1 MCAAEAVRA
10 AFAAVVCLAAA
21 GRCPAMSAL
30 ATAVL
35 DWRPPMRALA
45 ALRAAV
51 VAVVCLAAATAFAGG
66 REAAV
71 ATAHPGATDAAFEVL
86 EQGGNA
92 FDAAVAAAAAL
103 AVVEPYSSGLGGGG
117 FWLLHR
123 AADDKTVMLDG
134 RERAPLDA
142 HRDLYLDD
150 DGNIIPGAS
159 IDGALAAGIPGL
171 AAALEHLARDYGRLP
186 LARSL
191 APAIRLARD
200 GFEVD
205 DAYRAMARRR
215 LDALRASPAAASVFL
230 HDGQVPPP
238 RHRVVQPDL
247 AATLELMA
255 RHGAAGFYKGALA
268 ARLVEGVRRAGGIW
282 RLDDL
287 AQYRVAEREPVR
299 ISYRGAE
306 IVSAAP
312 PSSGGLVMGIVF
324 NLFGRFDLAAMKEA
338 DRVHHMAEAM
348 RRAYRDRA
356 EYMGDPDYVDMPVAR
371 LLSSEYAASLAASIR
386 PGQATPGAVAP
397 LGGGSNGAGA
407 SEGEGATG
415 GQGVGRNAGENG
427 GHGTDGNAGGR
438 EGEDTTHYSIMDGDG
453 NRVGATL
460 SINYGFGSGFMV
472 EGTGVL
478 LNDEMDDFVAKPGVP
493 NLYRLVGGEANAIV
507 PGKRMLSSMSP
518 TFVTDSRRTAVIGT
532 PGGSRIITMVLLGIL
547 KFLEGGSAA
556 QIVHT
561 PRYHHQYLPDEI
573 SYEPGALPPQIV
585 QQLQTFGHH
594 LKPRTERYG
603 NMQVVIHDRRSG
615 AMQAASDPRGVGA
628 ARVGDYRR

>member
-1 MCAAEAVRA
+1 MRVLGLVRVVV
-10 AFAAVVCLAAA
+10 AAVACLAAA
-21 GRCPAMSAL
+21 A
-30 ATAVL
+30 
-35 DWRPPMRALA
+35 
-45 ALRAAV
+45 
-51 VAVVCLAAATAFAGG
+51 AFAGG

-71 ATAHPGATDAAFEVL
+71 ATAHPAATDAAFEML

-103 AVVEPYSSGLGGGG
+103 AVVEPYSSGFGGGG

-123 AADDKTVMLDG
+123 AADGKTVMLDG

-142 HRDLYLDD
+142 HRDLYLDA
-150 DGNIIPGAS
+150 DGNPIPRAS

-191 APAIRLARD
+191 APAVRLARD

-215 LDALRASPAAASVFL
+215 LDALRASPAAAAVFL
-230 HDGQVPPP
+230 HNGQAPPP

-247 AATLELMA
+247 AETLELVA
-255 RHGAAGFYKGALA
+255 RRGAAGFYKGALA
-268 ARLVEGVRRAGGIW
+268 ARLVDGVRRAGGIW
-282 RLDDL
+282 QLEDL
-287 AQYRVAEREPVR
+287 AQYRVAEREPVS
-299 ISYRGAE
+299 ISYRGAG

-312 PSSGGLVMGIVF
+312 PSSGGLVMGIAFNILGRF
-324 NLFGRFDLAAMKEA
+324 NLAEMTEA
-338 DRVHHMAEAM
+338 NRVHHIAEAM

-356 EYMGDPDYVDMPVAR
+356 EYMGDPDYVEMPVAR
-371 LLSSEYAASLAASIR
+371 LLSGEYAASLAASIQ
-386 PGQATPGAVAP
+386 PGRATPGAVAP
-397 LGGGSNGAGA
+397 LGEGNGAGTGA
-407 SEGEGATG
+407 GADTGDGAGAGQRKGATG
-415 GQGVGRNAGENG
+415 VRGGGDADESGGGASGGQGAGGNAGEG
-427 GHGTDGNAGGR
+427 K
-438 EGEDTTHYSIMDGDG
+438 DTTHYSIMDGDG

-493 NLYRLVGGEANAIV
+493 NIYGLVGGEANAIA

-518 TFVTDSRRTAVIGT
+518 TFVTDGRRTAVIGT

-547 KFLEGGSAA
+547 KFLEGGSAE
-556 QIVHT
+556 QIVQT

-573 SYEPGALPPQIV
+573 SFEPAALPPQTV
-585 QQLQTFGHH
+585 QQLQTFGHR
-594 LKPRTERYG
+594 LTPRTEPYG
-603 NMQVVIHDRRSG
+603 NMQIVIHDRDNG

-628 ARVGDYRR
+628 ARVGDY

>member
-1 MCAAEAVRA
+1 MGVFVAAVR
-10 AFAAVVCLAAA
+10 VVLVVVCCLAAA
-21 GRCPAMSAL
+21 
-30 ATAVL
+30 ATA
-35 DWRPPMRALA
+35 ASE
-45 ALRAAV
+45 
-51 VAVVCLAAATAFAGG
+51 

-71 ATAHPGATDAAFEVL
+71 ATAHPLATDAAFEVL

-92 FDAAVAAAAAL
+92 FDAAVAVAAAL

-123 AADDKTVMLDG
+123 VDDDKTVMLDG

-142 HRDLYLDD
+142 DRDLYLDD
-150 DGNIIPGAS
+150 DGNVIKGAS

-205 DAYRAMARRR
+205 EAYRAMARLR
-215 LDALRASPAAASVFL
+215 LDALKASPAAASVFL
-230 HDGQVPPP
+230 HEGRVPPP
-238 RHRVVQPDL
+238 RHRIVQPDL
-247 AATLELMA
+247 AETFRLIAG
-255 RHGAAGFYKGALA
+255 HGAAGFYEGALA

-282 RLDDL
+282 RLEDL
-287 AQYRVAEREPVR
+287 AQYRAVEREPIR
-299 ISYRGAE
+299 IRYRSAE

-324 NLFGRFDLAAMKEA
+324 NILARFNLAAMRGA
-338 DRVHHMAEAM
+338 DRVHHVVEAM

-356 EYMGDPDYVDMPVAR
+356 EHMGDPDYVEMPVER
-371 LLSSEYAASLAASIR
+371 MLSRDYAVSLAATIR
-386 PGQATPGAVAP
+386 AGRATPGTGAP
-397 LGGGSNGAGA
+397 SGGV
-407 SEGEGATG
+407 
-415 GQGVGRNAGENG
+415 Q
-427 GHGTDGNAGGR
+427 
-438 EGEDTTHYSIMDGDG
+438 EGEDTTHYSIMDGEG

-493 NLYRLVGGEANAIV
+493 NLYGLVGGEANAIE

-518 TFVTDSRRTAVIGT
+518 TFVTDSRRIAVIGT

-547 KFLEGGSAA
+547 KFLEGEGAA
-556 QIVHT
+556 QIVRA

-573 SYEPGALPPQIV
+573 SFEPDAMSSRTMRH
-585 QQLQTFGHH
+585 LQDFGHH

-603 NMQVVIHDRRSG
+603 NMQMVILDRRSG
-615 AMQAASDPRGVGA
+615 TMQAASDPRGVGA
-628 ARVGDYRR
+628 ARVETLR